1 MTDLAIILI
10 AIAGFG
16 AGVVVTLIA
25 TMSRINDESGSSDTP
40 LADEYLA
47 TRYRAAIEAAERE
60 GIERLDLSKITK
72 E

>member
-1 MTDLAIILI
+1 MTDLAIIIIALI
-10 AIAGFG
+10 GFG
-16 AGVVVTLIA
+16 AGIVVALV
-25 TMSRINDESGSSDTP
+25 TMSRINDEAGDSDTP

-60 GIERLDLSKITK
+60 GIERLDLSRITK